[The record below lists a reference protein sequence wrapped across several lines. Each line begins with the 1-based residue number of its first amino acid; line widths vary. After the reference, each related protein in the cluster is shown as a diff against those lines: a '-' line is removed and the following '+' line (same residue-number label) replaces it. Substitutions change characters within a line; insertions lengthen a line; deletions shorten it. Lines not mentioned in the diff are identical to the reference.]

1 MAKFIKS
8 AAQEKDWIKDSKKEI
23 CFIGRSNVGKST
35 LINTLANQK
44 IAKTSNTPGRTQ
56 LVNFFDF
63 GNYRLVDLP
72 GYGFARASKAK
83 RDDLQDIIDEFI
95 CNRENLVAVFQICD
109 CSVITQQDVE
119 VSEYLS
125 SLHENHFII
134 LNKLDK
140 QNKSFYDNNKNKISK
155 YLNKDLENIY
165 PISCKERTNIN
176 KLNALITKLI
186 QGK

>member
-8 AAQEKDWIKDSKKEI
+8 AAQARDWIQDTKKEI

-72 GYGFARASKAK
+72 GYGFAKASKSK
-83 RDDLQDIIDEFI
+83 RDDLQDIIDDFI

-109 CSVITQQDVE
+109 CSVITPQDVD
-119 VSEYLS
+119 VSQYLS
-125 SLHENHFII
+125 SLHDNHFIV

-140 QNKSFYDNNKNKISK
+140 QNKSFYDNNKQKIAN
-155 YLNKDLENIY
+155 YLNKDTENIY
-165 PISCKERTNIN
+165 PISCKAKTNIN
-176 KLNALITKLI
+176 KLNALINKLI
-186 QGK
+186 QEK